1 MEEKKMNNEEKKI
14 GVNSTSSYDD
24 ITMNASH
31 GSGDYWMIP
40 IPVNVVEGLRSIGLD
55 DKSIIEYSSNCLT
68 VGYNIL
74 QMQGNL
80 ISTDRL
86 TQVMTEG
93 NKNVQDSQQAIV
105 DNLEDFC
112 KTLVELREDSISKQ
126 NNELSSLLTEILSK
140 AQDSQQQL
148 IDSNNKNSIQ
158 NLVAETVTTVVSDL
172 RKDILKELDVSAK
185 DSAGA
190 GIVNVIHNAM
200 MSIHENQVK
209 MNNSYTMQTEAMK
222 EALGLNRLLKESE
235 SRREGR
241 GYDFE
246 DLITEQLTIIAGN
259 FNDSVE
265 YVGAKMDT
273 SSSSKVGDN
282 KITISPSSGI
292 TGCIAVEVKSGSFT
306 LSGKNSIQSQ
316 LQTAMVNQGASASIG
331 IVSNKKAPKSLERV
345 GYIRPQQN
353 MHILVVDEDDDD
365 FFGLK
370 TLYPVVRELLIANA
384 NILTAADHSVDHE
397 AIIGICEE
405 NISKLTHLNRLRRN
419 LRQQISTT
427 AMEIAT
433 ELSVLQDEMTES
445 FKTLIS
451 LHRGGN
457 Q

>member
-1 MEEKKMNNEEKKI
+1 MEEYKMNKEENKT
-14 GVNSTSSYDD
+14 GVNSTSNYDD

-31 GSGDYWMIP
+31 GSGDCWMIP
-40 IPVNVVEGLRSIGLD
+40 IPVNVVEGLRSMGLD
-55 DKSIIEYSSNCLT
+55 EQSIIEYSSNCLT

-93 NKNVQDSQQAIV
+93 NQNVRNSQKAIV
-105 DNLEDFC
+105 DDLEDFC
-112 KTLVELREDSISKQ
+112 KTLVELREESISKQ
-126 NNELSSLLTEILSK
+126 NNELSSILTEILSK
-140 AQDSQQQL
+140 AQNSQQQL

-209 MNNSYTMQTEAMK
+209 MNNTYTMQTEAMK

-246 DLITEQLTIIAGN
+246 DLITEQLTIVAGN
-259 FNDSVE
+259 FNDTVE
-265 YVGAKMDT
+265 YVGAKKDT

-292 TGCIAVEVKSGSFT
+292 TACIAVEVKSGAFT

-353 MHILVVDEDDDD
+353 MHILVIDEDDDD

-370 TLYPVVRELLIANA
+370 TLYPVVRALLIANA
-384 NILTAADHSVDHE
+384 NILSAADHSVDHE

-405 NISKLTHLNRLRRN
+405 NIGKLTHLNRLRRN

-427 AMEIAT
+427 AQEIAT

>member
-1 MEEKKMNNEEKKI
+1 MNNEEKKI

-445 FKTLIS
+445 FKTLI
-451 LHRGGN
+451 
-457 Q
+457 